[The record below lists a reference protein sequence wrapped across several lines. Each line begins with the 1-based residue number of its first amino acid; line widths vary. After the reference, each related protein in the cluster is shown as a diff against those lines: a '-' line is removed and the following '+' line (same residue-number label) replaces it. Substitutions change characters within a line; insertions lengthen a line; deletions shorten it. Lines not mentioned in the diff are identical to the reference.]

1 MTLSRASR
9 HILVLPIA
17 LLLLLGIAQGAQA
30 SPAQVPCTVAGGGHY
45 NCSFW
50 PGGDGTS
57 GGSPVVDLNGTL
69 RGYLNQGTNWIVCQQ
84 LGEKY
89 TSHGYYNTTW
99 AMTEANDGNWGWV
112 SAVYANGGD
121 NEGSFA
127 GVPNCNGKYGLAPGG
142 TTTTGPAP
150 PTTPAPKPTPPPA
163 PKPSP
168 EVPPKP
174 TSPPPT
180 PTPGT
185 TLPEPV
191 NMGSYG
197 TYHFRFQL
205 WRDETKN
212 RKANFNDWTA
222 EQMMTQLNTNFS
234 HYFTFTG
241 CGSHLVVGEKCRLDV
256 TAFPDASVEVI
267 AVAPNGFALKSGP
280 WHPEG
285 TGRIIEF
292 TFEPYV
298 NEVEYS
304 SMSLQVQAWGPL
316 GNTSLLG
323 PLNSQTVA
331 KGSWGIFEENIEERF
346 PDKPPGGVQNGGS
359 VEV

>member
-1 MTLSRASR
+1 MNPTRARR

-17 LLLLLGIAQGAQA
+17 LLLALGIAQGAQA
-30 SPAQVPCTVAGGGHY
+30 SPTQIPCSAAGGGHY

-50 PGGDGTS
+50 PEGDGTS
-57 GGSPVVDLNGTL
+57 GGSPVVDLHGTL

-112 SAVYANGGD
+112 SAVYASGGD

-150 PTTPAPKPTPPPA
+150 PPPAPKPTPTPA

-168 EVPPKP
+168 EVPPKPAP

-197 TYHFRFQL
+197 TYQFHFLLGRPL
-205 WRDETKN
+205 DKIGN
-212 RKANFNDWTA
+212 RGNFNDWTA
-222 EQMMTQLNTNFS
+222 EEMMTQLNTRFS
-234 HYFTFTG
+234 HYFTYTG
-241 CGSHLVVGEKCRLDV
+241 CGEHLVVGMKCTLD
-256 TAFPDASVEVI
+256 AFGPDAPIEVI
-267 AVAPNGFALKSGP
+267 AVAPTGLAFRSRGG
-280 WHPEG
+280 HPEG
-285 TGRIIEF
+285 AGRTIVFQFQHE
-292 TFEPYV
+292 V
-298 NEVEYS
+298 NPVDEEWMTLRVE
-304 SMSLQVQAWGPL
+304 AWGPL
-316 GNTSLLG
+316 SKSSLLG
-323 PLNSQTVA
+323 PLNSSVIA
-331 KGSWGIFEENIEERF
+331 KKSWQGFANNIMRRF
-346 PDKPPGGVQNGGS
+346 PNEPGPGYEGPR
-359 VEV
+359 EA